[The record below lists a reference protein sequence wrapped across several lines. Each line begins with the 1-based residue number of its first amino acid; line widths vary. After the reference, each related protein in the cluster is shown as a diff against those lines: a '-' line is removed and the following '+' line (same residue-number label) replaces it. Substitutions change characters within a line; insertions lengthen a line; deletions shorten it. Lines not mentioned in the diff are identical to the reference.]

1 MYLPIELVKYI
12 LKFYQ
17 EWLIFGKNNRF
28 VNMKKLL
35 QIPRIKVN
43 ITGLSLFYFVELKIT
58 TTNRHYVLV
67 NFFDKYFVYC
77 FLKDSVNSFF
87 SIDRIFWEQN

>member
-28 VNMKKLL
+28 LDTKNLL
-35 QIPRIKVN
+35 QIPKIKLHF
-43 ITGLSLFYFVELKIT
+43 TSMFHFVELKISA
-58 TTNRHYVLV
+58 TNRHYVLV